1 MIVLGQAAKA
11 YLVRGPTDFRK
22 GFDSLIG
29 IAQLLTGN
37 ELMEGHLFVFC
48 NRRRTRLRIVFL
60 DKSGAWVA
68 TKRLHGGTFRWLS
81 EAADGRPAVL
91 DREEFAMIVGGL
103 DPADY
108 HQRKWLRM
116 SDDR

>member
-1 MIVLGQAAKA
+1 MITLGQAAKA

-29 IAQLLTGN
+29 IAQNLMGDELTN
-37 ELMEGHLFVFC
+37 GHLFVFC
-48 NRRRTRLRIVFL
+48 NRRRTRLRVVFL
-60 DKSGAWVA
+60 EKSGAWLA

-81 EAADGRPAVL
+81 EAADGKPVVL

-108 HQRKWLRM
+108 HQRKWHRM
-116 SDDR
+116 SD